1 MVPSSEGT
9 GVEAFPSFATN
20 TTNYK
25 YFRMKMLTII
35 LAALLSL
42 PALAEGG
49 GTYTNPVTKYS
60 LPDPTVI
67 KADDGYFYLYAT
79 EDTHNVP
86 IYRSRDLVKWRYAG
100 TAFTDQTRPMDFV
113 PNGSIWAPDIN
124 YVGGQYVLYYS
135 KSEWGKTWECGIG
148 VAVSDRPN
156 GGFHDAHKLFISSE
170 VGIENCI
177 DPCFIQ
183 DNGKNYLFWGSFHD
197 IYGVELTEDGLAIQ
211 EGCKPQKIAGGL
223 IEATMIVPHDGYY
236 YLIGSAGTCC
246 EGAKSTYRLVMARSK
261 NLFGPYVDRNG
272 RSAIGDN
279 FSPLLNK
286 SPEVYGPGH
295 CSEFVTDDAG
305 QTWVLYHGF
314 QADNVEAGRVVYLD
328 RVEWGSDGWP
338 RIQGMRPSVEAEA
351 PIFGTTG
358 IDDVQAEADNKCM
371 IRFVDGASSSLGRY
385 IRIDSP
391 DDEPFS
397 WRLFSLNGTMLMGG
411 KATHT
416 AIVDTTAVQKGIY
429 TLSLTGKFGSQAE
442 KLLIN

>member
-1 MVPSSEGT
+1 
-9 GVEAFPSFATN
+9 
-20 TTNYK
+20 
-25 YFRMKMLTII
+25 MKMLTII

-42 PALAEGG
+42 PALAEEG

-100 TAFTDQTRPMDFV
+100 TVFTDQTRPMDFV

-197 IYGVELTEDGLAIQ
+197 IYGVELTEDGLAIK
-211 EGCKPQKIAGGL
+211 EGCTPKKIAGGL
-223 IEATMIVPHDGYY
+223 IEATMIVKHDGYF
-236 YLIGSAGTCC
+236 YLIGSAGSCC
-246 EGAKSTYRLVMARSK
+246 EGANSTYRLVMTRATDI
-261 NLFGPYVDRNG
+261 FGPYLDRNG
-272 RSAIGDN
+272 STAVGDN
-279 FSPLLNK
+279 FTLLLRK

-295 CSEFVTDDAG
+295 CSEFVEDEAG

-314 QADNVEAGRVVYLD
+314 PADNVNQGRVTYLD
-328 RVEWGSDGWP
+328 RIVWKKDGWP
-338 RIQGMRPSVEAEA
+338 SIAHSMPSTEAEEPLFGAAAGIDNVSASADDEFLFLPTEAQGM
-351 PIFGTTG
+351 
-358 IDDVQAEADNKCM
+358 
-371 IRFVDGASSSLGRY
+371 Y
-385 IRIDSP
+385 RIESP
-391 DDEPFS
+391 DSQPYT
-397 WRLFSLNGTMLMGG
+397 WRLVSANGVQKLKGSGTG
-411 KATHT
+411 TI
-416 AIVDTTAVQKGIY
+416 IVDASQMPSGMYVIEVQNKHGHQSKKIVKG
-429 TLSLTGKFGSQAE
+429 
-442 KLLIN
+442 